1 MDRTQQHRKTLK
13 FIEELELDHHS
24 ATLVDLIANHKSARA
39 PLDDLRKASFY
50 LLRLIEM
57 YEQDEEAD
65 VDTDPR
71 AEGIGKNGTKVLRL
85 YEKLI

>member
-1 MDRTQQHRKTLK
+1 MDRTQQHRRTLK
-13 FIEELELDHHS
+13 FIEEMELDHHS
-24 ATLVDLIANHKSARA
+24 ATLVDLIANHKQSRA

-65 VDTDPR
+65 VDTDPHLPKVGS
-71 AEGIGKNGTKVLRL
+71 EGTKVLRL
-85 YEKLI
+85 YEKLV